1 MLIASFLPPY
11 LCVVLNYSLKN
22 IFNYGTRLQVGSAPV
37 GTGSQRFQEVVLCGI
52 YKLVAARST
61 VSSADVKAVLDNL
74 NYILDLELQ
83 DGRIVQLGEFGNFR
97 ITVGSEGVED
107 KKKFSA
113 SMIRAPKIVF
123 TPGFDLRETKK
134 TMGYSLIT
142 PEVEKTE
149 NPGVGNGRA
158 ALCSR
163 SYPDLFRFLGGS
175 DRGNT

>member
-1 MLIASFLPPY
+1 MAQ
-11 LCVVLNYSLKN
+11 
-22 IFNYGTRLQVGSAPV
+22 G
-37 GTGSQRFQEVVLCGI
+37 
-52 YKLVAARST
+52 YKLVLRPSEPGKKDSPKLYYAVSKSTGFTDLRRLCKLIAARST

-107 KKKFSA
+107 TKKFNA

-134 TMGYSLIT
+134 TMGYSLIV
-142 PEVEKTE
+142 PEKEKTDS
-149 NPGVGNGRA
+149 PGEGE
-158 ALCSR
+158 
-163 SYPDLFRFLGGS
+163 D
-175 DRGNT
+175 DRPVIE

>member
-1 MLIASFLPPY
+1 MAQ
-11 LCVVLNYSLKN
+11 
-22 IFNYGTRLQVGSAPV
+22 G
-37 GTGSQRFQEVVLCGI
+37 
-52 YKLVAARST
+52 YKLVLRPSEPGVKDSKKLYYKSTGFTDIRRLCKLIAARST

-74 NYILDLELQ
+74 NYVLDLELQ

-149 NPGVGNGRA
+149 NPG
-158 ALCSR
+158 
-163 SYPDLFRFLGGS
+163 GGE
-175 DRGNT
+175 DRPEIE

>member
-1 MLIASFLPPY
+1 MLFLFFQPAY
-11 LCVVLNYSLKN
+11 LCVVLNYSLKTFL
-22 IFNYGTRLQVGSAPV
+22 IMAQG
-37 GTGSQRFQEVVLCGI
+37 
-52 YKLVAARST
+52 YKLVLRPSEPGKKDSPKLYYAVSKSTGFTDLRRLCKLIAARST

-97 ITVGSEGVED
+97 ITVGSEGIED

-134 TMGYSLIT
+134 TMGYSLIV
-142 PEVEKTE
+142 PEVEKAD
-149 NPGVGNGRA
+149 N
-158 ALCSR
+158 S
-163 SYPDLFRFLGGS
+163 GGED
-175 DRGNT
+175 DRPVIE